1 MVSNILGHP
10 VYSFIQNQIIKAL
23 FGISYITRGPTTA
36 TTLPNKL
43 KVIKYKI
50 T

>member
-1 MVSNILGHP
+1 MVSNILGNP

-23 FGISYITRGPTTA
+23 LGISYITKGPTTA
-36 TTLPNKL
+36 ITLSNKP
-43 KVIKYKI
+43 KVIKYKL